1 MDQQETVRQLR
12 DEIGAIEQE
21 LRQQYARLQQV
32 QQRLYDL
39 DPQGA
44 PKWKPA
50 GSATPNRSLEN
61 FIGLKLIH
69 LVGIVVLV
77 IGLSIGVKY
86 AFDQNLISETT
97 RILLAYAAGLVLG
110 GLSFRL
116 KAKYPG
122 FSAILFSG
130 AMATFYFTTYAA
142 HVYYG
147 FLSFGVVFAIMV
159 LFTVFTAYQALRY
172 DRREIALLGMVGAYA
187 IPFLIS
193 RNAERADLFFAYICL
208 INTGVWFL
216 VYRKNWNLVGQ
227 VAQALTWMLFIGWAS
242 TRYRTGQESVAF
254 PYLAAFFLLFSFLN
268 MGPRQQQ
275 DPSIDRMATYTQLGT
290 NLAAFWAA
298 LFVVSPALQ
307 VEKLAP
313 VALVFSLVA
322 ALQALVFHK
331 RFKQVAFLANT
342 HYLLATGLLV
352 LAAAWYYEGLQ
363 VTFIWLLL
371 SVGLFLLGVSLKD
384 KWWRL
389 ASLSL
394 MALTLVKLLLLDS
407 QRFSAGQ
414 KVAAYIT
421 LGLLLLVV
429 SFFYQKFR
437 QKWFEE

>member
-1 MDQQETVRQLR
+1 MVRQLR
-12 DEIGAIEQE
+12 SELVSIEQE

-32 QQRLYDL
+32 QQQLEQI

-44 PKWKPA
+44 NQWKAPGKAPA
-50 GSATPNRSLEN
+50 SRSVEN

-116 KAKYPG
+116 KEKYQG

-130 AMATFYFTTYAA
+130 AMATLYFTTYAA

-147 FLSFGVVFAIMV
+147 FLSFGVVFAVMV

-172 DRREIALLGMVGAYA
+172 NRREIALLGMVGAYA

-193 RNAERADLFFAYICL
+193 RNAERADLFFAYMLL
-208 INTGVWFL
+208 INSGVWFL
-216 VYRKNWNLVGQ
+216 SYRKGWNLVGQ
-227 VAQALTWMLFIGWAS
+227 VAQLLTWLLFLGWAS
-242 TRYRTGQESVAF
+242 TRYRTEQAGVAF
-254 PYLAAFFLLFSFLN
+254 LYLTAFFLLFSLVN
-268 MGPRQQQ
+268 LGPRRQQQ
-275 DPSIDRMATYTQLGT
+275 PMDRLVIYTQLAN
-290 NLAAFWAA
+290 NLAAFWSA

-322 ALQALVFHK
+322 AVQGFFFQK
-331 RFKQVAFLANT
+331 RFSQAPSLANT

-352 LAAAWYYEGLQ
+352 MAIAWYFDGLQ

-371 SVGLFLLGVSLKD
+371 SVGLFLLGVTLKD

-389 ASLSL
+389 ASLGL
-394 MALTLVKLLLLDS
+394 MALTLLKLLLLDS
-407 QRFSAGQ
+407 QRFTAGQ

>member
-1 MDQQETVRQLR
+1 MDQQETVRQLK

-21 LRQQYARLQQV
+21 MRRQYARLQQV
-32 QQRLYDL
+32 QQRLYEL

-50 GSATPNRSLEN
+50 GNTAPNRSLEN

-147 FLSFGVVFAIMV
+147 FLSFGTVFAIMV
-159 LFTVFTAYQALRY
+159 LFTMFTAYQALRY
-172 DRREIALLGMVGAYA
+172 NRREIALLGMVGAYA

-193 RNAERADLFFAYICL
+193 RNAERADLFFAYIFL
-208 INTGVWFL
+208 INTGVLFL

-227 VAQALTWMLFIGWAS
+227 VALVLSWMLFIGWAS
-242 TRYRTGQESVAF
+242 TRYRPGQEGIAF
-254 PYLAAFFLLFSFLN
+254 PYLVAFFLFFILVIL
-268 MGPRQQQ
+268 GPRRQQHTP
-275 DPSIDRMATYTQLGT
+275 DYLVVYTQLG
-290 NLAAFWAA
+290 NNVAAFWAA

-307 VEKLAP
+307 TEKLAP
-313 VALVFSLVA
+313 VALVF
-322 ALQALVFHK
+322 ALLAVVQAFFFSK
-331 RFKQVAFLANT
+331 RFSHVPFLAQT

-352 LAAAWYYEGLQ
+352 LTTAWYFDGLQ
-363 VTFIWLLL
+363 VTFTWLLL
-371 SVGLFLLGVSLKD
+371 SVGLFLLGVTTKD

-389 ASLSL
+389 ASLGL
-394 MALTLVKLLLLDS
+394 MALTLLKLLVLDS
-407 QRFSAGQ
+407 QRFNAGQ